1 MSNSLVTPS
10 KPNRGT
16 RPRLAFVVT
25 HPVQYYV
32 PVYQELARCDEL
44 EIRVFY
50 TWHDGREA
58 IWDSGFQQP
67 IAWDLPLREGYPF
80 EAVPNTARHPGT
92 HHFWGVQNPGLLQRV
107 LEWRPNAVHVSGYA
121 FASHL
126 RLMRALYHRGVPV
139 LFRGDSHLLSPTP
152 LWKRMAKQIL
162 LRQIFRYPSLFLDVG
177 LHNRRYYQHYGV
189 DSSRLFH
196 CPHSVDVERFRASAD
211 HFEAEARRWRGELG
225 IGADDLVV
233 LFVGK
238 FEAKKQPLEL
248 MRVLAG
254 WANPAVVCVLV
265 GGGEFGPQISA
276 LAASH
281 PARFRVISF
290 QNQAAMPVVY
300 RLGDLLVLPS
310 IRWETWGLAV
320 NEALACNRPALVS
333 DQVGCAPELIQPG
346 VTGQVFRAGDWSDF
360 GSRLQ
365 SLTEDRARLRAMG
378 LAAGKLAS
386 GFSIAVAA
394 RILVQAFLSVATCQ
408 ANRPN

>member
-1 MSNSLVTPS
+1 MNHTIKPS
-10 KPNRGT
+10 GVGK
-16 RPRLAFVVT
+16 PRLAFIVS
-25 HPVQYYV
+25 HPIQYYV
-32 PVYQELARCDEL
+32 PLYQELSRRDDL
-44 EIRVFY
+44 EIRVFF
-50 TWHDGREA
+50 TCHDGREA

-67 IAWDLPLREGYPF
+67 VAWDLPLREGYPF
-80 EAVPNTARHPGT
+80 EAVPNIARHPGT
-92 HHFWGVQNPGLLQRV
+92 HHFWGVRNPDLLQRV
-107 LEWRPNAVHVSGYA
+107 LDWRPDAVHVSGYA

-126 RLMRALYHRGVPV
+126 RLLRALHQRRLPV

-152 LWKRMAKQIL
+152 LWKRLAKQIL

-196 CPHSVDVERFRASAD
+196 CPHSIDVERFRTSAD
-211 HFEAEARRWRGELG
+211 HFETKARDWRSELG

-248 MRVLAG
+248 MRVVAG
-254 WANPAVVCVLV
+254 WADPAVVCILV
-265 GGGEFGPQISA
+265 GDGELGTQISE
-276 LAASH
+276 LAARH

-290 QNQAAMPVVY
+290 QNQTAMPVVY

-346 VTGQVFRAGDWSDF
+346 VTGQVFRAGDWGDF
-360 GSRLQ
+360 SRRLQ

-378 LAAGKLAS
+378 LAAGELAP